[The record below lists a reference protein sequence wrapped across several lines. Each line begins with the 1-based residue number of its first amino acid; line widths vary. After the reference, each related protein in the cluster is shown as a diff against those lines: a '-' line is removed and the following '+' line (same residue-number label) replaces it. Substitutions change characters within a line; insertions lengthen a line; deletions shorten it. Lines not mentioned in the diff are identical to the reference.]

1 MISLRYHI
9 TSTVAIFF
17 ALGLGIF
24 LGSIIVRDDT
34 LARHQQSLID
44 GIESEFTLIR
54 KDREAL
60 YARLLDAE
68 SLLEDSFEFGEMALT
83 KLVYGKLDGKLIAL
97 VVPGKGLSHDEA
109 AAITAALREA
119 GASVSRIVYVT
130 KRFEPL
136 TSEDTRELGAL
147 YELSKPSPN
156 AVGERLANS
165 VALLVS
171 QEEACHLPAID
182 SLLRSEYLEIDL
194 LETVT
199 SRCDAVIIAGGSRDP
214 AHAPLYT
221 DIPLIKAFQKL
232 GIPTVIG
239 ESRNVDFSFASEYR
253 RFRIPIIEQVDTLMG
268 RFSLIEQLACIMDG
282 D

>member
-1 MISLRYHI
+1 MSL
-9 TSTVAIFF
+9 V
-17 ALGLGIF
+17 
-24 LGSIIVRDDT
+24 
-34 LARHQQSLID
+34 
-44 GIESEFTLIR
+44 
-54 KDREAL
+54 
-60 YARLLDAE
+60 
-68 SLLEDSFEFGEMALT
+68 SLL
-83 KLVYGKLDGKLIAL
+83 
-97 VVPGKGLSHDEA
+97 
-109 AAITAALREA
+109 
-119 GASVSRIVYVT
+119 
-130 KRFEPL
+130 
-136 TSEDTRELGAL
+136 
-147 YELSKPSPN
+147 PN

-171 QEEACHLPAID
+171 PRGSLPFTPQLIP
-182 SLLRSEYLEIDL
+182 SLRSEYLEIDL

-268 RFSLIEQLACIMDG
+268 RVLLN
-282 D
+282 